1 MFKNRLTAR
10 KNFNQK
16 LSVGKKKKPDIII
29 ISFFISLILVVSL
42 ISSGCKKTSVA
53 YIDELGVEHII
64 AGWSESKANKSIE
77 GNPLTIAAQVYERGV
92 GTHSESQC
100 RFRLDGQ
107 AVTFRALV
115 GIDDEVK
122 KSQRGAERA
131 SVEFIVSGTD
141 KNNLK
146 KTLWKSGLMKAGDP
160 AREVKVNLKGLV
172 AVDLLVTDGGDGN
185 AYDHA
190 DWCEARIEYLG
201 QKPEPVKPYAAEPYI
216 LTPPPAPEPRIN
228 SPKVFGVRPGS
239 PFLFTI
245 AATGERPMTFE
256 AEGLPAGLKLDRS
269 TGRITGF
276 IDKPGTYNVKLIAR
290 NKLGKAEKQLRIEVG
305 DRICLTP
312 PMGWNSW
319 NCWGCSV
326 TDENVRQSARAMVEK
341 GLINYGWTYI
351 NIDDCWHGKRDPK
364 TGEIRSNEKFPDM
377 KALADYVHSLGLKI
391 GLYTDCGPKT
401 CAGYEGSEGH
411 EEQDIMTYAKWGY
424 DYVKIDWC
432 HCEGKDPRAAYKLFG
447 DAIKRAPRDIVFSI
461 CNWGVEKPWEWG
473 ESVGGNLW
481 RTTGDIT
488 DSWASM
494 AGIGFGQAG
503 LAKYAGPGH
512 WNDPDMLVVGKV
524 GWGPEL
530 HPTHL
535 TPDEQ
540 YTHISLWCLLA
551 APLLIGCPIEQID
564 DFTLGLL
571 TNAEVLEVNQDPLG
585 RQADRVVDGG
595 DYQVWA
601 RELEDGSKAVGLFN
615 LDAYDRRSVRVDFA
629 ALGLGSGSYRVRDLW
644 RQKDLGTFSGYFEA
658 DVAPHG
664 VVLIR
669 IFP

>member
-1 MFKNRLTAR
+1 MRQK
-10 KNFNQK
+10 FN
-16 LSVGKKKKPDIII
+16 LNIGTVFYLGLLG
-29 ISFFISLILVVSL
+29 FFIFALSTGCQKKMASLYL
-42 ISSGCKKTSVA
+42 
-53 YIDELGVEHII
+53 DELDTLHMS
-64 AGWSESKANKSIE
+64 AGWSETRDNKSVD
-77 GNPLTIAAQVYERGV
+77 GNPLTIAGRVYGRGL
-92 GTHSESQC
+92 GTHAESNC
-100 RFRLDGQ
+100 RLKLDGK
-107 AVTFRALV
+107 AVRFRALV
-115 GIDDEVK
+115 GVDDEVK
-122 KSQRGAERA
+122 KTQRGAERA
-131 SVEFIVSGTD
+131 AVEFVISGKD
-141 KNNLK
+141 KNGVK
-146 KTLWKSGLMKAGDP
+146 KVLWKSGVMKAGEP
-160 AREVKVNLKGLV
+160 AKEVNVSLKDMLYI
-172 AVDLLVTDGGDGN
+172 DLTVTDGDNGIG
-185 AYDHA
+185 YDHA
-190 DWCEARIEYLG
+190 DWCEARIEYRGLR
-201 QKPEPVKPYAAEPYI
+201 PEPIKPYAAEPYI

-228 SPKVFGVRPGS
+228 NAKVFGVRPGS
-239 PFLFTI
+239 PFLLTI

-256 AEGLPAGLKLDRS
+256 AQGLPAGLKLDRK
-269 TGRITGF
+269 TGLITGF
-276 IDKPGTYNVKLIAR
+276 IDKPGTYTVKLIAR
-290 NKLGKAEKQLRIEVG
+290 NSLGTTEKEIRIEAG
-305 DRICLTP
+305 DKICLTP

-351 NIDDCWHGKRDPK
+351 NIDDCWHGTRDPK

-432 HCEGKDPRAAYKLFG
+432 HCEGKDPRVAYKKFG
-447 DAIKRAPRDIVFSI
+447 DAIKKAPRDIVFSI

-481 RTTGDIT
+481 RTTGDIVDT
-488 DSWASM
+488 WASM

-503 LAKYAGPGH
+503 LAKHAGPGH

-524 GWGPEL
+524 GWGPQL
-530 HPTHL
+530 RPSRL

-571 TNAEVLEVNQDPLG
+571 TNPEVLEVDQDPLG
-585 RQADRVVDGG
+585 RQGDRVVEGE

-601 RELEDGSKAVGLFN
+601 KEMEDGSRAVGLFN
-615 LDAYDRRSVRVDFA
+615 LDAYEFRKIKVEFA
-629 ALGLGSGSYRVRDLW
+629 ALGLEPGSYRVRDLW
-644 RQKDLGTFSGYFEA
+644 RQKDLGEFSGSFEA
-658 DVAPHG
+658 EVAPHG

-669 IFP
+669 LWKK

>member
-1 MFKNRLTAR
+1 MNKYRWAER
-10 KNFNQK
+10 KEPAKENQRR
-16 LSVGKKKKPDIII
+16 KK
-29 ISFFISLILVVSL
+29 FFILLFLSLILALSL
-42 ISSGCKKTSVA
+42 ISFSCKKPTSLI
-53 YIDELGVEHII
+53 YLDELGVQHVI
-64 AGWSESKANKSIE
+64 AGWGESKANKSID
-77 GNPLTIAAQVYERGV
+77 GHPLTVAGQVFERGL
-92 GTHSESQC
+92 GTHAESRC
-100 RFRLDGQ
+100 RLKLNGR
-107 AVTFRALV
+107 AVSFQALV
-115 GIDDEVK
+115 GVDDEVK
-122 KSQRGAERA
+122 KSQHGAQRA
-131 SVEFIVSGTD
+131 SVEFIVSARD
-141 KNNLK
+141 KANR
-146 KTLWKSGLMKAGDP
+146 TRVLWKSGLMKAGDP
-160 AREVKVNLKGLV
+160 AREVKVNLKGFSLI
-172 AVDLLVTDGGDGN
+172 DLIVTDGGDGIS
-185 AYDHA
+185 YDHA
-190 DWCEARIEYLG
+190 DWCQARIEYRG
-201 QKPEPVKPYAAEPYI
+201 SKPEPVKPYAAEPYI

-245 AATGERPMTFE
+245 AATGERPMTFA
-256 AEGLPAGLKLDRS
+256 AEGFPAGLKLDVS
-269 TGRITGF
+269 SGRITGF
-276 IDKPGTYNVKLIAR
+276 INKPGTYNVKLIAR
-290 NKLGKAEKQLRIEVG
+290 NRLGTAEKMLRIEVG
-305 DRICLTP
+305 DKICLTP

-326 TDENVRQSARAMVEK
+326 TDEKVRRSARAMVEK

-351 NIDDCWHGKRDPK
+351 NIDDCWHGQRDPK

-432 HCEGKDPRAAYKLFG
+432 YCEGKDPRVTYKLFG

-461 CNWGVEKPWEWG
+461 CNWGLEKPWEWG

-488 DSWASM
+488 DTWASM
-494 AGIGFGQAG
+494 AGIGFRQAD
-503 LAKYAGPGH
+503 LSKYAGPGH

-535 TPDEQ
+535 TTDEQ

-551 APLLIGCPIEQID
+551 APLLIGCPIEELD
-564 DFTLGLL
+564 DFTLNLL

-585 RQADRVVDGG
+585 RQAERITKGE
-595 DYQVWA
+595 DYEVWA
-601 RELEDGSKAVGLFN
+601 KEMEDGSKAVGLFN
-615 LDAYDRRSVRVDFA
+615 LDPYEPRIIRIDFA
-629 ALGLGSGSYRVRDLW
+629 ALGLGTGPCRVRDLW
-644 RQKDLGTFSGYFEA
+644 RQKDLGNFSHYFEA
-658 DVAPHG
+658 EVAPHG

>member
-1 MFKNRLTAR
+1 MLARQSLFQKNNLLI
-10 KNFNQK
+10 F
-16 LSVGKKKKPDIII
+16 LSVALMLLSFSCSQKKPV
-29 ISFFISLILVVSL
+29 SVVWL
-42 ISSGCKKTSVA
+42 
-53 YIDELGVEHII
+53 DELGAEPAIE
-64 AGWSESKANKSIE
+64 GWGETRANKSVD
-77 GNPLTIAAQVYERGV
+77 GNPLTIAGQSFERGL
-92 GTHSESQC
+92 GTHAEG
-100 RFRLDGQ
+100 RYRIKLDGK
-107 AVTFRALV
+107 ATSFHALV
-115 GIDDEVK
+115 GVDDEIK
-122 KSQRGAERA
+122 KTEQGAERA
-131 SVEFIVSGTD
+131 SVEFIVSATD
-141 KNNLK
+141 KKNNK
-146 KTLWKSGLMKAGDP
+146 KIIWKSGVMKAGEP
-160 AREVKVNLKGLV
+160 ARKVNIELKNFVYL
-172 AVDLLVTDGGDGN
+172 DLIVSDAGDGM

-190 DWCEARIEYLG
+190 DWCEAKIEYLG
-201 QKPEPVKPYAAEPYI
+201 MKPEAVKPYVSTPYI
-216 LTPPPAPEPRIN
+216 LTPPAPPEPRIN
-228 SPKVFGVRPGS
+228 GPKVFGVRPGS

-245 AATGERPMTFE
+245 PATGERPMTFE
-256 AEGLPAGLKLDRS
+256 AEGLPAGLKLDGS
-269 TGRITGF
+269 TGQITGVV
-276 IDKPGTYNVKLIAR
+276 DKPGTYLVKLIAR
-290 NKLGKAEKQLRIEVG
+290 NRLGAAERTLRLEVG
-305 DRICLTP
+305 DKICLTP

-326 TDENVRQSARAMVEK
+326 TAENVRQSARAMVEK

-411 EEQDIMTYAKWGY
+411 EEQDILTYAKWGY

-432 HCEGKDPRAAYKLFG
+432 YCEGKDPRVAYKKFG
-447 DAIKRAPRDIVFSI
+447 DAIKKAPRDIVFSI
-461 CNWGVEKPWEWG
+461 CNWGRENPWEWG

-488 DSWASM
+488 DTWVSM
-494 AGIGFGQAG
+494 SRIGFGQAG
-503 LAKYAGPGH
+503 LSKYAGPGH

-524 GWGPEL
+524 GWGPNL
-530 HPTHL
+530 RPTRL

-571 TNAEVLEVNQDPLG
+571 TNAEVLEVDQDPLG
-585 RQADRVVDGG
+585 RQADRVAEGEN
-595 DYQVWA
+595 YQVWA
-601 RELEDGSKAVGLFN
+601 KEMEDGSRAVGLFN
-615 LDAYDRRSVRVDFA
+615 LDPYDHIKIRVNFSD
-629 ALGLGSGSYRVRDLW
+629 LGLGQGSYRVRDLW
-644 RQKDLGTFSGYFEA
+644 RQKDLGTFSKYFEA
-658 DVAPHG
+658 EVAPHG

>member
-1 MFKNRLTAR
+1 MIKKQNMDKPNGAKRRPKTLNPQKIILLTALPTILL
-10 KNFNQK
+10 FSFIFFACQK
-16 LSVGKKKKPDIII
+16 PN
-29 ISFFISLILVVSL
+29 VVYL
-42 ISSGCKKTSVA
+42 
-53 YIDELGVEHII
+53 DELGAENFT
-64 AGWSESKANKSIE
+64 AGWSETKANKSIE
-77 GNPLTIAAQVYERGV
+77 GNPLTIAGQSYQRGL
-92 GTHSESQC
+92 GTHATSQC
-100 RFRLDGQ
+100 RIKLDGQ
-107 AVTFRALV
+107 AVNFRAVV
-115 GIDDEVK
+115 GVDDEVK
-122 KSQRGAERA
+122 KNKRAAERA
-131 SVEFIVSGTD
+131 SVEFIVSGLD
-141 KNNLK
+141 KNKLK
-146 KTLWKSGLMKAGDP
+146 KTLWKSGVMKAGDP
-160 AREVKVNLKGLV
+160 AREVNVSLKDLV
-172 AVDLLVTDGGDGN
+172 SIDLIVTDAGDSN

-190 DWCEARIEYLG
+190 DWCEARIEYRG
-201 QKPEPVKPYAAEPYI
+201 SKPEPVKPYAAEPYI

-245 AATGERPMTFE
+245 AATGERPMTFA
-256 AEGLPAGLKLDRS
+256 AEGLPRGLKLNPT

-276 IDKPGTYNVKLIAR
+276 LDKPGTYQVKLIAR
-290 NKLGKAEKQLRIEVG
+290 NKLGAAEKMLRIEVG
-305 DRICLTP
+305 DKIALTP

-351 NIDDCWHGKRDPK
+351 NIDDCWHGQRDPK

-401 CAGYEGSEGH
+401 CAGYVGSEGH

-432 HCEGKDPRAAYKLFG
+432 YCEGKNPPATYKLFG

-461 CNWGVEKPWEWG
+461 CNWGVQKPWEWG

-481 RTTGDIT
+481 RTTGDIE
-488 DSWASM
+488 DSWSSM

-503 LAKYAGPGH
+503 LSKYAGPGH

-524 GWGPEL
+524 GWGPQL
-530 HPTHL
+530 RPSRL

-540 YTHISLWCLLA
+540 YTHISLWCLLS

-564 DFTLGLL
+564 DFTLNLL
-571 TNAEVLEVNQDPLG
+571 TNAEVLEVDQDPLG
-585 RQADRVVDGG
+585 RQGDRITKG
-595 DYQVWA
+595 DDYEVWA
-601 RELEDGSKAVGLFN
+601 KEMEDGSRAVGLFN
-615 LDAYDRRSVRVDFA
+615 LDPYEPRMVRIDFS
-629 ALGLGSGSYRVRDLW
+629 ALGLGSGPYRVRDLW
-644 RQKDLGTFSGYFEA
+644 RQKDLGNFSNYFEA
-658 DVAPHG
+658 QVAPHG

>member
-1 MFKNRLTAR
+1 MNQLLDHRNQSRILIGILFLLFGFSFLLLTYGCS
-10 KNFNQK
+10 QK
-16 LSVGKKKKPDIII
+16 PAG
-29 ISFFISLILVVSL
+29 LVYL
-42 ISSGCKKTSVA
+42 
-53 YIDELGVEHII
+53 DELGAQQVT
-64 AGWSESKANKSIE
+64 AGWSESKANKSID
-77 GNPLTIAAQVYERGV
+77 GNPLTVAGQLYERGL
-92 GTHSESQC
+92 GTHAESQY
-100 RFRLDGQ
+100 RLNLDGRALNFQ
-107 AVTFRALV
+107 ALV
-115 GIDDEVK
+115 GVDDEVK
-122 KSQRGAERA
+122 KTQRGAERA
-131 SVEFIVSGTD
+131 SVEFIVSARD
-141 KNNLK
+141 KNNNK
-146 KTLWKSGLMKAGDP
+146 KVLWKSGLMKAGEP
-160 AREVKVNLKGLV
+160 AREVKVSLKGFVSLDLV
-172 AVDLLVTDGGDGN
+172 VTDAGDGIG
-185 AYDHA
+185 YDHA
-190 DWCEARIEYLG
+190 DWCQARIEYAG
-201 QKPEPVKPYAAEPYI
+201 KRPEPVKPYAAAPYI
-216 LTPPPAPEPRIN
+216 LTPATGPEPRIN
-228 SPKVFGVRPGS
+228 GPRVFGVRPGS

-245 AATGERPMTFE
+245 PATGQRPMTFA
-256 AEGLPAGLKLDRS
+256 AEGLPSGLRLDTN
-269 TGRITGF
+269 TGHITGA

-290 NKLGKAEKQLRIEVG
+290 NSLGTAERELRIEVG
-305 DRICLTP
+305 DKICLTP

-319 NCWGCSV
+319 NCWACSV

-351 NIDDCWHGKRDPK
+351 NIDDCWHGQRDPK

-377 KALADYVHSLGLKI
+377 KALADYVHGLGLKI

-411 EEQDIMTYAKWGY
+411 EEQDIMTYAKWGF

-432 HCEGKDPRAAYKLFG
+432 YCEGKDPRVAYKKFG
-447 DAIKRAPRDIVFSI
+447 EAISRAPRDIVFSI

-488 DSWASM
+488 DTWASM

-530 HPTHL
+530 RPSRL

-551 APLLIGCPIEQID
+551 APLLIGCPIEQLD

-571 TNAEVLEVNQDPLG
+571 TNTEVLEVDQDPLG
-585 RQADRVVDGG
+585 RQADRVFDGD

-601 RELEDGSKAVGLFN
+601 RQLEDGSRAVGLFN
-615 LDAYDRRSVRVDFA
+615 LDAYEFRKVRIDFA
-629 ALGLGSGSYRVRDLW
+629 AMGLGAGSYRVRDLW
-644 RQKDLGTFSGYFEA
+644 RQKDLGVFSGGFETE
-658 DVAPHG
+658 VPPHG
-664 VVLIR
+664 VALVRLWKK
-669 IFP
+669 